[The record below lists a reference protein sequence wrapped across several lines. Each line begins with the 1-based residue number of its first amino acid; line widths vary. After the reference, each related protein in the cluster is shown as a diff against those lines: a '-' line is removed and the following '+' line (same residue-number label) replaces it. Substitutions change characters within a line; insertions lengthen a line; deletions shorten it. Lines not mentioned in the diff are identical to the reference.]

1 MFEVCFS
8 DEWAIVSLVKQL
20 QYLRLWHLEDLKQ
33 FLEMC
38 EWLELY
44 EYICFV
50 LLSFF
55 MYKYES
61 SKNEAYYL
69 HLLLQNQIAQHQ
81 SYGATQI
88 RKKKSTTVI
97 YSQKLKSDHLVSL
110 MTFLCTNFVTF

>member
-88 RKKKSTTVI
+88 RKKKKVSQLFIHKNSEVTTW
-97 YSQKLKSDHLVSL
+97 
-110 MTFLCTNFVTF
+110 FL